1 MTFRV
6 VWMCIIC
13 CAKNCADFLDP
24 FLNCDLIQKDSP
36 INLYVLVSA
45 ILQKHPLHAKRRWE
59 SYLSICFRLKVKM
72 NKGLTAFKILL
83 FDGLMFVLWF
93 LFPLS
98 LSLSLSLFGQVH
110 VLGFWGMNSGVVS
123 LLGEWTLLKLF
134 LNGSPFYSICFLLPM
149 LCQITMKIEG
159 CKALASSGG
168 HKAVSLC
175 IILIDVFL
183 SWKER

>member
-1 MTFRV
+1 MKRVLLHTFLWFPLEREISV
-6 VWMCIIC
+6 HTCDKLFILWHLIERILQKYT
-13 CAKNCADFLDP
+13 KNWADFLDP
-24 FLNCDLIQKDSP
+24 FLSCDLIRKDSP

-98 LSLSLSLFGQVH
+98 LSFWASSCVGF
-110 VLGFWGMNSGVVS
+110 LGDEFWGCFFTWRMN
-123 LLGEWTLLKLF
+123 F
-134 LNGSPFYSICFLLPM
+134 
-149 LCQITMKIEG
+149 
-159 CKALASSGG
+159 A
-168 HKAVSLC
+168 
-175 IILIDVFL
+175 
-183 SWKER
+183 